1 MQGELQFIAGTIKDG
16 ETERMRRMLFR
27 ATRGQALTHFRQF
40 DQDGVSKVT
49 YLVVFQSMGKSKDRI
64 QRICDSFMGQRFE
77 IPNLSSLNERAR
89 ETQDEIAKSKQ
100 LLTTS
105 SGQLQQY
112 LYEMNSMNQ
121 PDGEDVSTLEIY
133 MWFVAKEK
141 AIYHVL
147 NQMKSRSS
155 TYIGFIWAPVEKEA
169 LIKEHLGNFHTTEL
183 NKWRTREEEQSKIN
197 PPTHFKQTDVS
208 WIHQFIVD
216 MYNVPTYG
224 EINPAVFSIVTFPF
238 LFAMM
243 YGDYGHG
250 AFYFFLGS
258 VMCLLAPKFEGQPQ
272 YEFVFKL
279 RYMVIM
285 MGFFSCYNGLLY
297 NEFFAMPNDWFG
309 SCYDLKADK
318 VVDPPGGQTGYYK
331 LKNPSEN
338 CVYPFGFDPAWWLST
353 QQLVITNSVKMK
365 MAVIMAFFHMSMG
378 MICKGLNAIYFKKWQ
393 VLIFEVITGFMVFW
407 GLIGWLVFLIWY
419 KWMFYAVDA
428 YYPHPPDDY
437 SA

>member
-1 MQGELQFIAGTIKDG
+1 
-16 ETERMRRMLFR
+16 
-27 ATRGQALTHFRQF
+27 
-40 DQDGVSKVT
+40 
-49 YLVVFQSMGKSKDRI
+49 
-64 QRICDSFMGQRFE
+64 
-77 IPNLSSLNERAR
+77 
-89 ETQDEIAKSKQ
+89 
-100 LLTTS
+100 
-105 SGQLQQY
+105 
-112 LYEMNSMNQ
+112 MNQ

-169 LIKEHLGNFHTTEL
+169 IIKEHLGNFHTTEL
-183 NKWRTREEEQSKIN
+183 NKWRTREEEQSRIN

-250 AFYFFLGS
+250 AFYLFLGA
-258 VMCLLAPKFEGQPQ
+258 VMCILAPRFEGQPQ
-272 YEFVFKL
+272 YEFAFKL

-309 SCYDLKADK
+309 SCYK
-318 VVDPPGGQTGYYK
+318 
-331 LKNPSEN
+331 
-338 CVYPFGFDPAWWLST
+338 
-353 QQLVITNSVKMK
+353 I
-365 MAVIMAFFHMSMG
+365 
-378 MICKGLNAIYFKKWQ
+378 
-393 VLIFEVITGFMVFW
+393 
-407 GLIGWLVFLIWY
+407 
-419 KWMFYAVDA
+419 
-428 YYPHPPDDY
+428 
-437 SA
+437 